1 MSATFKLSIFI
12 IGFFCAV
19 ITVYKSVFI
28 IIFFRGDMLNSF
40 LIIIKN
46 NNRVRKNKKT
56 VDFEPL
62 TVQISTVF
70 SYVKRGTEKMPS

>member
-1 MSATFKLSIFI
+1 
-12 IGFFCAV
+12 
-19 ITVYKSVFI
+19 
-28 IIFFRGDMLNSF
+28 MLNSF

-46 NNRVRKNKKT
+46 NNRVKKIKKP

-70 SYVKRGTEKMPS
+70 SYVKRDRKNAKLIGRAIK